1 MICKIS
7 HGVCKQAA
15 ANHKQANFSV
25 ISKGCNESH
34 CVELH
39 SDYFRNL
46 PVSRNQGM
54 CCHETFPCSRNRI
67 VERGGSYYD
76 CYCPVDEIGNTDC
89 TICEPFSGQCQ
100 ILSKDRRNVF
110 FPAHFGRVYEF
121 YIRAL
126 SGDCMDPSRTFQ
138 NVNSIFCVQQLVE
151 MVGIPLD
158 DAIPFCEKEQT
169 LPESYM
175 SGPVTNLTVCNV
187 TDNIVENS
195 LNVEVCWEDPLDLK
209 PTTSI
214 SFYYLQWLHPGKKR
228 PLGYKQV
235 NSHFSNNDGKDSFHY
250 KQSITKLI
258 YNEMYLFRVTPVYEE
273 GWDYEEGVVR
283 ETTYASEDLDGCA
296 SKYCDSRA
304 RCVDFSP
311 GSSTPAKCSC
321 PYNFT
326 GNGIS
331 TSIEGGTGCIGPC
344 QTQASLHCHSKAE
357 CIDNEHSITGLDCQ
371 CLKRSQIQSAYIP
384 DQNHN
389 ISPLRLVGQ
398 FSSPSEEPIFGKKW
412 EINLDD
418 LRIEGVIGRGNFGV
432 VRKALL
438 TQRNKSEVLVAVK
451 SLAGN
456 VVSNRREDFLA
467 EMALL
472 ISLGSHENVLSVI
485 GACTCRSSIKEESPL
500 LITQYMMYGDL
511 LHFLWDSRELS
522 NRKADPVYNFTEAS
536 LFTISRQVASGLH
549 FLSQSRVIHGDVAA
563 RNVLVGENLLVK
575 ISDFGLANDVYRYGF
590 IKGATERRV
599 PFKWISPERMSGGKS
614 PITWRSDV

>member
-1 MICKIS
+1 MDNFFSNLSLTVVLAIQLFQENKACDDHAVNNVEHIARFDLLNE
-7 HGVCKQAA
+7 H
-15 ANHKQANFSV
+15 NFSTYE
-25 ISKGCNESH
+25 ISIKVSWNLNHTFVDIIDGFLFCFSDPDVYTRRSKYLSCSQYINEHNNTCLSN
-34 CVELH
+34 
-39 SDYFRNL
+39 R
-46 PVSRNQGM
+46 
-54 CCHETFPCSRNRI
+54 CHETFPCSRNRI
-67 VERGGSYYD
+67 VERGGSHYD
-76 CYCPVDEIGNTDC
+76 CYCPVDEIGNTNC

-187 TDNIVENS
+187 ADNIVENS

-209 PTTSI
+209 STTSI

-235 NSHFSNNDGKDSFHY
+235 NSHFSNNDSKDSFHY

-283 ETTYASEDLDGCA
+283 EITYTSGDLDGCA

-344 QTQASLHCHSKAE
+344 QTQASLYCHPMAS
-357 CIDNEHSITGLDCQ
+357 CTDDEHIAARMKCQCPNSYFGDGTRQGSGCLTKGVVGLITAGILLFVLISPIFCFVAKNK
-371 CLKRSQIQSAYIP
+371 CLKRKV
-384 DQNHN
+384 N
-389 ISPLRLVGQ
+389 LRRYAVGKPMVKRKGLEADCNN
-398 FSSPSEEPIFGKKW
+398 FK
-412 EINLDD
+412 
-418 LRIEGVIGRGNFGV
+418 IEQTV
-432 VRKALL
+432 
-438 TQRNKSEVLVAVK
+438 
-451 SLAGN
+451 
-456 VVSNRREDFLA
+456 
-467 EMALL
+467 
-472 ISLGSHENVLSVI
+472 
-485 GACTCRSSIKEESPL
+485 
-500 LITQYMMYGDL
+500 
-511 LHFLWDSRELS
+511 
-522 NRKADPVYNFTEAS
+522 
-536 LFTISRQVASGLH
+536 
-549 FLSQSRVIHGDVAA
+549 
-563 RNVLVGENLLVK
+563 
-575 ISDFGLANDVYRYGF
+575 
-590 IKGATERRV
+590 
-599 PFKWISPERMSGGKS
+599 
-614 PITWRSDV
+614 